1 MQLSLNDFKQHMI
14 ASGKSEHTATLYAQR
29 VAGFL
34 KHLTEQGIEKI
45 TEDSA
50 RSYVAGIKDKRTKRG
65 TVVAVHQFLKFTVQ
79 RPFPVSAEE
88 DEAPLPSTQSQPEV
102 ALTQQCLLEKL
113 IDEKRR
119 SDELIAALAC
129 KLMDH
134 YLYFQRRIRGG
145 GDSLD
150 NICRLAD
157 EAKQLIQSNLALF
170 IRLSSGGRNINR
182 TMPECL
188 DAAAG
193 DEVPKIQTEKRFA
206 R

>member
-34 KHLTEQGIEKI
+34 KHLTEQRIEKI

-50 RSYVAGIKDKRTKRG
+50 QSYIAGIKDKRTKRG
-65 TVVAVHQFLKFTVQ
+65 KVIAVHQFLKFAAQ
-79 RPFPVSAEE
+79 RSFPVRTKE

-102 ALTQQCLLEKL
+102 ALTQQWLLEKL
-113 IDEKRR
+113 IDEKSR
-119 SDELIAALAC
+119 SDDLIAALAC

-134 YLYFQRRIRGG
+134 YLYFQSRITGG
-145 GDSLD
+145 GDNLD
-150 NICRLAD
+150 SICRLAD

-170 IRLSSGGRNINR
+170 IRLSSGGRSINR
-182 TMPECL
+182 TIPECF
-188 DAAAG
+188 DAAA
-193 DEVPKIQTEKRFA
+193 RLFA
-206 R
+206 SDWS